1 MRSCCCNAA
10 SGLASPEAEAARRV
24 RGDVTTAPNVGAGL
38 AGRDED
44 PPPPP
49 PLPALAPLAE
59 ANRPAASE
67 VHDAGVAGR
76 DDDDEGE
83 GEGEDGACT
92 CTWESSCTAR
102 LSAATSCSRSSRLRA
117 NGLCARAT
125 VGSPVP
131 STNALELLRRECA
144 LRRGELRV
152 QRGRRRCVARGERL
166 ERLLQ
171 RVCCVLGELPRGGRR
186 EVGHI
191 VVGRKGGGRKGSG
204 LTCIERPSWRR
215 RCRRAGAVR
224 ARSVHLY

>member
-44 PPPPP
+44 PVPPPPPPP
-49 PLPALAPLAE
+49 PLPAPAPLAE

-76 DDDDEGE
+76 DDDDE

-117 NGLCARAT
+117 NRLCARAT
-125 VGSPVP
+125 VASPVP
-131 STNALELLRRECA
+131 STNARTARSTSCASASLVIAPGTASSVAYPRAMRSSSAIRISSSTRASWLKSSRRARIVCKAEI
-144 LRRGELRV
+144 
-152 QRGRRRCVARGERL
+152 GREEKDDEDGERAWSVWL
-166 ERLLQ
+166 RSRSAKWQ
-171 RVCCVLGELPRGGRR
+171 SRN
-186 EVGHI
+186 
-191 VVGRKGGGRKGSG
+191 
-204 LTCIERPSWRR
+204 
-215 RCRRAGAVR
+215 
-224 ARSVHLY
+224 AR